1 MNYSHYFKHY
11 SGPVPST
18 KYHRSITGRGNQ
30 PMSQLQETD
39 PTDVQQ
45 KMYPAKPM
53 ATSHRLPLVPIV
65 DAVLFP
71 GIQIPLSLGRGR
83 SIAAVEAADL
93 SEQKQFIVTSQK
105 NNNIPNPTA
114 TVLFTVGVLASI
126 SKIVR
131 TGESV
136 EVFLRTS
143 ERVQIHSLTEQ
154 PTYLEAEYTILQPLD
169 TTDPQLE
176 AEALLRIVIEQ
187 GKLNQDR
194 VDKTDYPGKLYF
206 IGFELHLPFAKQ
218 QMLLQVDT
226 SIQGLT
232 LIHEHQ
238 QRETQVADVQKRI
251 LGQAKGDLDRVLHD
265 QLLRQELANIQQ
277 ELGDSYQ
284 GDLNPLKLRLQQ
296 VVMPPL
302 AQQEAKRQMG
312 QLEIL
317 APSSAEYSVGRSYL
331 ELLVELPWVEQTTD
345 RLDLAA
351 ARTVLDEAHYGLKK
365 VKERILEFLAVMRLN
380 PTAHAPILCF
390 VGPPGTGKTSLG
402 ESIARAIGRKFE
414 RLSLGGMHDE
424 AELRGH
430 RRTYVGA
437 MTGRLIQAIRR
448 SKVNNPLMMLD
459 EVDKLRQSV
468 EGDPA
473 AALLEVLDPAQN
485 HQFHD
490 NYLDVPFDLSKV
502 FFITTANNL
511 ENIPSPLL
519 DRMEVIRLSGYSPDE
534 KLEIGLRHLVPRL
547 IKEAGM
553 TDHNLLLPANT
564 LTALISGYTSE
575 AGVRQFERAIA
586 RLIRRIAL
594 RMTEQ
599 DILPGTILPEQ
610 LDELLGGDEVPHTIT
625 RKQLSAGVGVGLAY
639 TEAGGEVLYVEA
651 THLPP
656 GEPLELTGSLGDVLK
671 ESARAARTYLMGH
684 PNWLG
689 LPPGETVPSMHIHIP
704 AGSTPKD
711 GPSAGLAMICAM
723 LSACN
728 GIPARADIAMTG
740 EITLTGLV
748 LPVGGIK
755 EKMLCAHRSG
765 IRRVILPSRNHRNLD
780 DLPAA
785 MRAEMEF
792 ILVDRV
798 EDALPHVF
806 ENWAPTN
813 SDQPHGG

>member
-1 MNYSHYFKHY
+1 M
-11 SGPVPST
+11 
-18 KYHRSITGRGNQ
+18 
-30 PMSQLQETD
+30 LQIEESAAAEANPAT
-39 PTDVQQ
+39 
-45 KMYPAKPM
+45 YEAKPM
-53 ATSHRLPLVPIV
+53 VAPSTPLRLPLVPIV

-93 SEQKQFIVTSQK
+93 TTEKQFIVISQRS
-105 NNNIPNPTA
+105 NSVLDPGGDD
-114 TVLFTVGVLASI
+114 LFTVGVLATI
-126 SKIVR
+126 SKVVR
-131 TGESV
+131 TGENV

-143 ERVQIHSLTEQ
+143 ERVQIDSFINEG
-154 PTYLEAEYTILQPLD
+154 PYLEAVYSILDVLSIA
-169 TTDPQLE
+169 DPDLE
-176 AEALLRIVIEQ
+176 AEALLRVVVTQ

-194 VDKTDYPGKLYF
+194 VDKTDYPSKLYF

-218 QMLLQVDT
+218 QMLLQAE
-226 SIQGLT
+226 SSLEGLT
-232 LIHEHQ
+232 LVHEYQ
-238 QRETQVADVQKRI
+238 QHEAQVADIQKRI
-251 LGQAKGDLDRVLHD
+251 LGRAQGDLDRVQHD
-265 QLLRQELANIQQ
+265 QLLRQELVNIQQ
-277 ELGDSYQ
+277 ELGDAYQ
-284 GDLNPLKLRLQQ
+284 GDLNPLKLRLEQ

-302 AQQEAKRQMG
+302 AMDEAKRQMR

-317 APSSAEYSVGRSYL
+317 APASAEYSVGRSYL
-331 ELLVELPWVEQTTD
+331 ELLVELPWVERTTD
-345 RLDLAA
+345 LLDLAL
-351 ARTVLDEAHYGLKK
+351 ARTVLDEDHFGLTK

-402 ESIARAIGRKFE
+402 KSIARAMGRKFE

-448 SKVNNPLMMLD
+448 SKVNNPLLMLD

-485 HQFHD
+485 HEFHD
-490 NYLDVPFDLSKV
+490 NYLDVPFDLSQV
-502 FFITTANNL
+502 FFVTTANSL
-511 ENIPSPLL
+511 ENIPAPLL
-519 DRMEVIRLSGYSPDE
+519 DRMEVIRLSGYSPEE

-547 IKEAGM
+547 ILEAGM
-553 TDHNLLLPANT
+553 SEHPLELPAET
-564 LTALISGYTSE
+564 ISALIAGYTSE
-575 AGVRQFERAIA
+575 AGVRQLERSVA
-586 RLIRRIAL
+586 RLIRRVAL
-594 RMTEQ
+594 RMTEHEVV
-599 DILPGTILPEQ
+599 PGVVLPEH
-610 LDELLGGDEVPHTIT
+610 LDELLGGDEVPHTLT

-651 THLPP
+651 THLPQ

-684 PNWLG
+684 PQWLG
-689 LPPGETVPSMHIHIP
+689 LPTGETVPSMHIHIP

-723 LSACN
+723 LSACT
-728 GIPARADIAMTG
+728 GIPARADVAMTG
-740 EITLTGLV
+740 EITLSGLV

-765 IRRVILPSRNHRNLD
+765 IRRVILPSRNLRSLD
-780 DLPAA
+780 DLPDA

-806 ENWAPTN
+806 EGWTASGATAEVNQPSRSSTEPTVR
-813 SDQPHGG
+813 SVGG